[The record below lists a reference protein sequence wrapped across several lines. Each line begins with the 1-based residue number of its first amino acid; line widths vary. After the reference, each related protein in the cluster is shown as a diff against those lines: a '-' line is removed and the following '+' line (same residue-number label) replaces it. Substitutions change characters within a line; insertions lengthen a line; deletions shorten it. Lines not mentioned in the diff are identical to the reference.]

1 MGGASSLTEELPES
15 GDDGGVG
22 SKGGWLLHL
31 GACPEIRPRRLLGV
45 RAHPE
50 WGVPIENG

>member
-1 MGGASSLTEELPES
+1 MGGASSLTKELPES

-31 GACPEIRPRRLLGV
+31 GACPEIHPRRLLGV
-45 RAHPE
+45 RARPE
-50 WGVPIENG
+50 WGVPVENG